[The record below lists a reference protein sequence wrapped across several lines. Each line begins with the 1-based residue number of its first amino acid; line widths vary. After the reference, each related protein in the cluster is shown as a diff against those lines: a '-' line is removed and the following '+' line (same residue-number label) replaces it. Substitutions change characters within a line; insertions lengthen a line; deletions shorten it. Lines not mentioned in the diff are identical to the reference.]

1 MTETWTKVQT
11 TQLKNLTA
19 SQISQLIEN
28 NFLSEPA
35 TLADGVLIH
44 KAKMAQATYGAG
56 GVVPSTGSI
65 ESATFGDSIT
75 LIQPAEN
82 EVWICDPAMLQVVNN
97 GAAPAAITP
106 SLSDGTTSLDFP
118 SVTIAPGQAGFILG
132 VDASATA
139 IQSYNMRLTNT
150 LYFVLISD
158 VDQVHTYKLP
168 ITKEAI

>member
-1 MTETWTKVQT
+1 MTDTWSKVQT
-11 TQLKNLTA
+11 TQLKNLTQA
-19 SQISQLIEN
+19 QISQLIEN

-65 ESATFGDSIT
+65 ETATFGDSIT
-75 LIQPAEN
+75 LIQPAAN
-82 EVWICDPAMLQVVNN
+82 EVWICDPAMFQVVNN
-97 GAAPAAITP
+97 GPAPATITP

-118 SVTIAPGQAGFILG
+118 PVTIAPGQAAFILG
-132 VDASATA
+132 VDASASA
-139 IQSYNMRLTNT
+139 IQSYNMRLTNS
-150 LYFVLISD
+150 LYLTVISD
-158 VDQVHTYKLP
+158 VDQPHAYKLA